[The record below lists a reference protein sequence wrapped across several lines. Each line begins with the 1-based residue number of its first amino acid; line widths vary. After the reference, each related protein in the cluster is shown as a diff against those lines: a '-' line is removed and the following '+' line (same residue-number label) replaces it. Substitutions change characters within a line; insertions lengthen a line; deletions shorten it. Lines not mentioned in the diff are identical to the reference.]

1 METSFAR
8 PFWPGQCVRFA
19 MLAVAMLLAAPVF
32 AAAPRVLVL
41 NDTNEPPF
49 TTETG
54 DGFLDIVAREAFRRA
69 GVELRLVKLPAERAL
84 LDANA
89 GIEDGDLV
97 RIAGLEKQY
106 PNLIRVPEK
115 LVDWAFTAFSK
126 NPPIPSNWPAIRQHA
141 VGYIKGWKIYEQNLA
156 GTGNTIAV
164 ESSEQLFRL
173 LALDRIDVALYSHW
187 MGLAL
192 IQRQGMK
199 DVYVLEPPLATREM
213 FIYLHKKHAVLAPKI
228 ASALRALKAEG
239 FYDRAY
245 REKLLPYAG
254 KFSP

>member
-1 METSFAR
+1 MKCGRLFVL
-8 PFWPGQCVRFA
+8 GLLG
-19 MLAVAMLLAAPVF
+19 LALPVVAGEPT
-32 AAAPRVLVL
+32 LVL

-49 TTETG
+49 TTEAG

-69 GVELRLVKLPAERAL
+69 GVQLKLVKLPAERAL

-89 GIEDGDLV
+89 GIGDGELT

-106 PNLIRVPEK
+106 PNLVRVPEK
-115 LVDWAFTAFSK
+115 LVDWDFTAFSK
-126 NPPIPSNWPAIRQHA
+126 NRAIPSDWAAIRHHA
-141 VGYIKGWKIYEQNLA
+141 IGHINGWKIYEQNMA
-156 GTGNTIAV
+156 GAGAMITV
-164 ESSEQLFRL
+164 DDPEQLFRL
-173 LALDRIDVALYSHW
+173 LALDRIEVALYSRW

-199 DVYVLEPPLATREM
+199 DVHALEPPLATREM
-213 FIYLHKKHAVLAPKI
+213 FIYLHKKYAALVPKI

-245 REKLLPYAG
+245 REKLLPYA
-254 KFSP
+254 KELSP